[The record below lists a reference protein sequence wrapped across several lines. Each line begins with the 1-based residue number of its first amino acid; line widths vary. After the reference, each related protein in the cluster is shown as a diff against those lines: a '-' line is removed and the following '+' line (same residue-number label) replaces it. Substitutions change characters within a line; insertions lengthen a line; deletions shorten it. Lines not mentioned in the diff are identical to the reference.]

1 VSEAAAH
8 GDGAAAA
15 WTPERSAAGNHSPW
29 LIVFVIS
36 IATFMEVLDVSV
48 ANVALQHIGGS
59 LSASYD
65 ETTWV
70 LTSYLIANAIVI
82 PISGWLS
89 DVIGRK
95 RYYMASVALFAAS
108 SVLCGFAP
116 SLGFLIFARIL
127 QGIGG
132 GGLAPSEQAM
142 MADTFAPAQR
152 GMAFAA
158 YGIVVI
164 VGPILGPTLGGWI
177 TDNLSWR
184 WVFLINAPIGL
195 ISLLLVG
202 MLVAEPPAVR
212 KERKQKLA
220 GGLKVDWIGFLL
232 VAAGLG
238 FLEITLDRGQREDWF
253 QSPFIVFTSVASVAS
268 LIALVPWELRHKDP
282 IVNLRILLNR
292 NFAVAFLL
300 LMVTG
305 VVVFGTTQFIP
316 QLLQQVLGYTATNAG
331 MALTVGGLATV
342 LVMPV
347 AGFLAG
353 RADPRLLLGLGLLI
367 QVFAVWNMSHLDA
380 QISFDDASRARLF
393 SAVGLPFMFVTV
405 TSLAYIGLKPG
416 ETNQASGLMNVAR
429 NLGGTIGI
437 SLVQTLLVQR
447 EQVHQSQ
454 LAETLNRF
462 NPLYDQALGHAGR
475 LLAQQGVP
483 PAAASR
489 AAVGQLYQAVGR
501 QADMLS
507 FIDAFRVLMFVIMA
521 LTPLVL
527 LMKGRPAGAPAG
539 ESGAA

>member
-1 VSEAAAH
+1 VSEA
-8 GDGAAAA
+8 GAAAGGA
-15 WTPERSAAGNHSPW
+15 EWTPERSAAGDRSPW

-48 ANVALQHIGGS
+48 ANVALAHIGGS

-70 LTSYLIANAIVI
+70 LTSYLISNAIVI

-95 RYYMASVALFAAS
+95 RYYMASVALFTVS
-108 SVLCGFAP
+108 SILCGLAP
-116 SLGFLIFARIL
+116 NLSFLIVARIL

-142 MADTFAPAQR
+142 MADTFPPAQR

-177 TDNLSWR
+177 TDNLSWH
-184 WVFLINAPIGL
+184 WVFLINAPIGV
-195 ISLLLVG
+195 ISMVLVGLLVD
-202 MLVAEPPAVR
+202 EPEAIERDR
-212 KERKQKLA
+212 KKLLA
-220 GGLKVDWIGFLL
+220 GGLKVDWVGFLL

-238 FLEITLDRGQREDWF
+238 FLEISLDRGQRDDWF
-253 QSPFIVFTSVASVAS
+253 SSPFIAFSAVASVVS
-268 LIALVPWELRHKDP
+268 LIALVPWELSREDP
-282 IVNLRILLNR
+282 IVNLRLLRNR
-292 NFAVAFLL
+292 NFSVAFLL

-316 QLLQQVLGYTATNAG
+316 QLLQQVLGYTATDAG

-342 LVMPV
+342 LVMPL

-367 QVFAVWNMSHLDA
+367 QVFAVWNMSNLDA
-380 QISFDDASRARLF
+380 QISFWDASQARLF

-405 TSLAYIGLKPG
+405 TALAYIGLKPG

-447 EQVHQSQ
+447 EQVHQSR
-454 LAETLNRF
+454 LTETLNGF
-462 NPLYDQALGHAGR
+462 NPEYRQGLNHIAHVLQYDGGLSHS
-475 LLAQQGVP
+475 
-483 PAAASR
+483 AATQ
-489 AAVGQLYQAVGR
+489 AAVGELYQQVMT

-507 FIDAFRVLMFVIMA
+507 FVDAFRVLMFVIMG

-527 LMKGRPAGAPAG
+527 LMKGRPPGAPAG
-539 ESGAA
+539 GH